1 MWCFPIKR
9 GGICLKYMHIYV
21 SKWWNP
27 SRWVLGI
34 TLSLFFMLTEHII
47 WASLV
52 AQMVMNPPA
61 MQGTWVQSL
70 SCEDPLEEGM
80 ATQSSI
86 LAWRIPYGQR
96 SLAGYSP
103 WGHKESDMTERVYF
117 TSVWRIQ
124 LKIWPFAFWISLFGK
139 KCPCLQSSVLNF
151 WLVYAEPP
159 WTYIHRE
166 I

>member
-1 MWCFPIKR
+1 
-9 GGICLKYMHIYV
+9 MHIYV

-52 AQMVMNPPA
+52 AQMVTNPPA

-103 WGHKESDMTERVYF
+103 WGHKESDMTE
-117 TSVWRIQ
+117 Q
-124 LKIWPFAFWISLFGK
+124 LRTI
-139 KCPCLQSSVLNF
+139 
-151 WLVYAEPP
+151 YAH
-159 WTYIHRE
+159 IFMAALR
-166 I
+166 

>member
-1 MWCFPIKR
+1 
-9 GGICLKYMHIYV
+9 MHIYV

-52 AQMVMNPPA
+52 AQMVTNPPA

-103 WGHKESDMTERVYF
+103 WGHKESDMTERLSAHMLSHIRRNRKMAILGLEELILL
-117 TSVWRIQ
+117 T
-124 LKIWPFAFWISLFGK
+124 WPYYQM
-139 KCPCLQSSVLNF
+139 QSIDLTQPLSK
-151 WLVYAEPP
+151 YS
-159 WTYIHRE
+159 
-166 I
+166 